1 VITRLQAIAAS
12 FAAILLLLIS
22 VPLWA
27 ADDLVAVPTL
37 SARVTDLTDTL
48 NASQRS
54 TLEREL
60 ASFENRKGSQIAVLI
75 VPTTAPET
83 IEQYGIRVAEQ
94 WRLGRKGVDDGALLL
109 IAKDDRRLRIE
120 VGYGLEGA
128 LTDATSKR
136 IISEVIRPYFKRGDY
151 YGGISAGVEQIIA
164 VVDGEPLP
172 ERQTQAGVGADKGG
186 ALFGIIVLAIV
197 AGMILRGMFGRFF
210 GAVLAAVAVGFV
222 ALFLIGFVV
231 AVIAA
236 LATFMLTLVGDQR
249 PGYYGGG
256 YYGGSDRYGGGG
268 FGGGGFSGGGGGFGG
283 GGASGDW

>member
-27 ADDLVAVPTL
+27 ADDLVAIPTL

-136 IISEVIRPYFKRGDY
+136 IISEVIRPNFKRGDY

-172 ERQTQAGVGADKGG
+172 ERQTQAGVSADKGG

-236 LATFMLTLVGDQR
+236 LVTFMLTLVGGLR